1 MFVQHAPAMIE
12 IVTAAAAAV
21 MWSIM
26 AVNGLTSIRL
36 QRLDIAERLS
46 RARKQPEQNSANLTT
61 AHAVEAPLSR
71 ISRMARV
78 VWALLWLCISAGAVA
93 ALVWGVLAGQDGPL
107 TSRGA
112 AKLALL
118 VVIALSPPPKV

>member
-1 MFVQHAPAMIE
+1 MFLQHATAMIE

-26 AVNGLTSIRL
+26 AVKGLTSIRL
-36 QRLDIAERLS
+36 QRLEIAERLS
-46 RARKQPEQNSANLTT
+46 RASKQPADSSASLT
-61 AHAVEAPLSR
+61 ADHAVEAPVSR
-71 ISRMARV
+71 IAMMARV
-78 VWALLWLCISAGAVA
+78 AWVLLWFCISAGAVA
-93 ALVWGVLAGQDGPL
+93 ALVWGVLAGQDAPL

-118 VVIALSPPPKV
+118 VVLALTPPPKP